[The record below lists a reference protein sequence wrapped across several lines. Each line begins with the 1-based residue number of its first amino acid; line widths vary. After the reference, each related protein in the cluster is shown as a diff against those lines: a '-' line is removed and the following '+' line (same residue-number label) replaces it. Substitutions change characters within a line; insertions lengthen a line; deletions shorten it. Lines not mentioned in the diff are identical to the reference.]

1 MEDEQIISCI
11 SIAMSVRLRK
21 LRTNT
26 GVGYL
31 IRHWVF
37 WVISEMRR
45 SARMKHIIRRGDGL
59 RTGACVIYGHTL

>member
-1 MEDEQIISCI
+1 MEDEQIIELYI
-11 SIAMSVRLRK
+11 NRDERAIK
-21 LRTNT
+21 ETKDNT

-45 SARMKHIIRRGDGL
+45 SARMKHIIRRGGGL